1 MEKKELDVIV
11 CIGPPASGKSTWVKD
26 FISKNPNYV
35 KVSRDDFRYMLK
47 NTGWCE
53 PKIEKMITELHNEA
67 VITALSNKLSVVIDN
82 TNVKVKFINEI
93 IDLVKEYANVSYRVF
108 DVPLKTLYER
118 DSARERSVG
127 KDVIDRM
134 YNDYQILKDSF
145 HFQPVKKEK
154 KKKVIKP
161 NYSSNLPDA
170 VIFDLDGTLAIMSD
184 KRNPYDWDMVD
195 MDDPNDVVIE
205 QVKYHKSLGR
215 KIIIISGRDIVSMER
230 TKIWLNIYDI
240 EYDLILMRPTNNFEK
255 DDIIKRRLFEEFIED
270 RYNIIA
276 VYDDRLSV
284 CQMWYDKELFVFNC
298 NQGLKKF

>member
-195 MDDPNDVVIE
+195 MDAPNDVVIE

>member
-184 KRNPYDWDMVD
+184 KRNPYDWDIVD

>member
-1 MEKKELDVIV
+1 
-11 CIGPPASGKSTWVKD
+11 
-26 FISKNPNYV
+26 
-35 KVSRDDFRYMLK
+35 
-47 NTGWCE
+47 
-53 PKIEKMITELHNEA
+53 
-67 VITALSNKLSVVIDN
+67 
-82 TNVKVKFINEI
+82 
-93 IDLVKEYANVSYRVF
+93 
-108 DVPLKTLYER
+108 
-118 DSARERSVG
+118 
-127 KDVIDRM
+127 
-134 YNDYQILKDSF
+134 
-145 HFQPVKKEK
+145 
-154 KKKVIKP
+154 
-161 NYSSNLPDA
+161 
-170 VIFDLDGTLAIMSD
+170 MSD